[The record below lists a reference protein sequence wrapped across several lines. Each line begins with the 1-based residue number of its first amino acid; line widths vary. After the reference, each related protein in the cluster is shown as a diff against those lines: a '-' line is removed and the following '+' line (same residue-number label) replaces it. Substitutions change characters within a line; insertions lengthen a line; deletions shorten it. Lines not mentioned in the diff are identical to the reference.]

1 MTVTAELH
9 GRDLHITVEGIE
21 APFVI
26 RPLPGRAG
34 LQATDTFLAVAGHL
48 GGAER
53 AADMAAV
60 MIMGVD
66 GAVLDPDTGRWVP
79 VPEDQQTNYA
89 RIGMELS
96 QVEAESVLMP
106 AFFWQTTLGLDGVK
120 AYIEGGGGI
129 AGTVKAT
136 GALAQRLAIFAP
148 RTSPN
153 SGSGAPTSAGST
165 PSTSTRPG
173 GAKPGKQP
181 HDRQPKKNKPR
192 KG

>member
-1 MTVTAELH
+1 MTISAEQV
-9 GRDLHITVEGIE
+9 GRDLHVRVEGID
-21 APFVI
+21 APFVV

-34 LQATDTFLAVAGHL
+34 LQATDTFLAVTGHL
-48 GGAER
+48 GGIDR
-53 AADMAAV
+53 AVEMKDVLIMA
-60 MIMGVD
+60 VD
-66 GAVLDPDTGRWVP
+66 GARYDADTDAWLP
-79 VPEDQQTNYA
+79 VPEEQQTNYA

-96 QVEAESVLMP
+96 QAEAESVLMP
-106 AFFWQTTLGLDGVK
+106 AFFWQTALGIAGVK
-120 AYIEGGGGI
+120 AYIDGGEGI

-173 GAKPGKQP
+173 GGKPGKQP
-181 HDRQPKKNKPR
+181 HDRRPKKSKPP
-192 KG
+192 KA